1 MYRMAN
7 RLKSRSVERDLWD
20 LAGRKL
26 NMSHSVP
33 WLMVFLAALDKV
45 RVAGQEVTLPIYPV
59 LVRLQLECWVQFWV
73 PSTKETCTYWRGPRE
88 CQQDAEGA
96 EAPLL

>member
-1 MYRMAN
+1 M
-7 RLKSRSVERDLWD
+7 E
-20 LAGRKL
+20 L

-59 LVRLQLECWVQFWV
+59 LVRLQLECWVQFW
-73 PSTKETCTYWRGPRE
+73 ETLSSSRETWAYSREPNRGPTR
-88 CQQDAEGA
+88 C
-96 EAPLL
+96 